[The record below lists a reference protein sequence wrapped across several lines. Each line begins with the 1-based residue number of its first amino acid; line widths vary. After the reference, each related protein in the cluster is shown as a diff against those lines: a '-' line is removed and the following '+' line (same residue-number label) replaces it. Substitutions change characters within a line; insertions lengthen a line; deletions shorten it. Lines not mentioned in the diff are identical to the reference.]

1 MIRVLP
7 FWYRYWAEMLSGPL
21 ALALSSELKAPQLR
35 PHHTKGQQVTDEG
48 PQGTCQGPVCLI
60 MDGLD

>member
-1 MIRVLP
+1 MR
-7 FWYRYWAEMLSGPL
+7 AEMLSGPL